1 MEQLVG
7 GRRADGG
14 GDAPPLG
21 WNHWVGQILPETSSS
36 PPSCRDLRAMT
47 GPINQSISSP
57 FISPEAWQQHL
68 SSHTNSSQQAND
80 RYLDSKTQTLHC
92 GTVQA
97 RRRDCRAWV
106 SRREGAGCRA
116 RDLGLGRRTLLLG
129 VLVVVRCSSSWR
141 GRAAGGGGGGKET
154 EKEEGGGSRAARPR
168 NGSCRVPFG
177 AGGLG

>member
-1 MEQLVG
+1 VLTAV
-7 GRRADGG
+7 ATLPLSDGTIG
-14 GDAPPLG
+14 LGKSCHKPPRPPFPPL
-21 WNHWVGQILPETSSS
+21 HPPAETYEPWPDQYINRLVARPSPLRRGNSS
-36 PPSCRDLRAMT
+36 PPA
-47 GPINQSISSP
+47 
-57 FISPEAWQQHL
+57 
-68 SSHTNSSQQAND
+68 TNSSQQAND

-141 GRAAGGGGGGKET
+141 GRAAGGGGGEKET
-154 EKEEGGGSRAARPR
+154 EKEGGGSRAAWPR